1 MVRRKACPPYDISM
15 NCLLP
20 ADLFR
25 NLWERFWGGRGVKN
39 HHCKLSPE
47 ERGDFNH
54 APTEWGG
61 YSLGN
66 AFCSHGTLLP
76 WVLKFLNIEL
86 GR

>member
-1 MVRRKACPPYDISM
+1 MI
-15 NCLLP
+15 
-20 ADLFR
+20 
-25 NLWERFWGGRGVKN
+25 
-39 HHCKLSPE
+39 KLSPAK
-47 ERGDFNH
+47 RGDFNH

-86 GR
+86 GLRPLFHVGGALCAATVAVHSTPPTKIETPNA